1 MKSPEQLLIIIA
13 ALIFLGFG
21 VWFIIKPTVL
31 AGIGIEATSP
41 SARTDIRATYGG
53 FELGVAALLFW
64 CAWREDWHH
73 IGLIAATLFVAGFGV
88 GRAAGVLAEGGAT
101 AFMWALLAIEVIYTA
116 FALWRLSLLPAA

>member
-21 VWFIIKPTVL
+21 VWFIIKPTAL

-53 FELGVAALLFW
+53 FELGVAAFLF
-64 CAWREDWHH
+64 C
-73 IGLIAATLFVAGFGV
+73 
-88 GRAAGVLAEGGAT
+88 
-101 AFMWALLAIEVIYTA
+101 
-116 FALWRLSLLPAA
+116 